1 MNITLIGGVVVPLFV
16 EYIVARK
23 PRNSPGR
30 KRKRGKRGRAQN
42 RGLYPVLR
50 LLGIAERLSPL
61 VRSLVAQRGT
71 LAISFEA
78 ARDTLA
84 QMGIAMST
92 KRVARITYA
101 FHQIALRQRR
111 HQVEQARRGT
121 LPTGTLLAGQ
131 RVVIAVDGGRTR
143 LRRPKRGRRR
153 KGRRHHGYHAE
164 WKEPKLLTIYVVD
177 ERGRKIRTVRI
188 PVTNDGTFEGVEAF
202 MALLKMH
209 LVHLGVCHAHSV
221 LLIGDGAPWIWLRIP
236 PLLRQLGCPEEI
248 IFEALDFYH
257 AAGCLN
263 TFAQQAFPSTE
274 AAQVW
279 FKRQRR
285 WLKQGRINVV
295 LQNMQARLSQAN
307 GTPREEMETLYEFFV
322 THQPRMAYQQLA
334 KHHLPIGSGTVE
346 SLIRQVVNL
355 RLKGNGKFWL
365 KQHAEGML
373 LARCRW
379 AAGQWN
385 QFRDLVLTDGLALAL
400 SN

>member
-1 MNITLIGGVVVPLFV
+1 M
-16 EYIVARK
+16 
-23 PRNSPGR
+23 
-30 KRKRGKRGRAQN
+30 
-42 RGLYPVLR
+42 
-50 LLGIAERLSPL
+50 
-61 VRSLVAQRGT
+61 
-71 LAISFEA
+71 
-78 ARDTLA
+78 
-84 QMGIAMST
+84 
-92 KRVARITYA
+92 
-101 FHQIALRQRR
+101 
-111 HQVEQARRGT
+111 
-121 LPTGTLLAGQ
+121 
-131 RVVIAVDGGRTR
+131 DGGRTR
-143 LRRPKRGRRR
+143 LRRPKRGRRWQ
-153 KGRRHHGYHAE
+153 GRRHHGYHAE

-209 LVHLGVCHAHSV
+209 LVRLGVCHAHSV
-221 LLIGDGAPWIWLRIP
+221 LLIGDGAPWIWLRIL

-257 AAGCLN
+257 AAGSLN

-274 AAQVW
+274 AARVW

-307 GTPREEMETLYEFFV
+307 GTAREEMETLYEFFV
-322 THQPRMAYQQLA
+322 THKPRMAYQQLA
-334 KHHLPIGSGTVE
+334 ELHLPIGSGAVE

-365 KQHAEGML
+365 KEHAEGML

-385 QFRDLVLTDGLALAL
+385 QFRDFVLTDGLVPAL